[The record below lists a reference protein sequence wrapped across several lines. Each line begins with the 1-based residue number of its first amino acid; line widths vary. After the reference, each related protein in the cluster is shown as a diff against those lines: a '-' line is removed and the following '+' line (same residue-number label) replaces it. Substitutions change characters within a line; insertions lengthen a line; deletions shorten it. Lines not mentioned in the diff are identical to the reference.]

1 MVQFSAKSRGG
12 LCLGGLVRAVLSVL
26 ALSVP
31 ASAQRVAIPNFWD
44 PRARAERPDVPATRV
59 VRFLVDDE
67 FPPFHF
73 AGPDGTPT
81 GFSVELARALCERL
95 NLTCTVQAR
104 RFETLL
110 DALAEARG
118 DAVAAAI
125 PITADIRA
133 RFGATQV
140 YFRNPARFAA
150 RRDRAVEPSPR
161 ALEGRSVAVVA
172 GTAHEAY
179 LRTFFPGAAARVE
192 PDLAT
197 VLASLRRGEVDLVF
211 ADGVGLARWV
221 GGADSGD
228 CCALVGGPYLESRFF
243 GEGIGLLTRKDDDV
257 LRRTLDYGLQQL
269 WDDGKYAEI
278 YLRFFPVSPF

>member
-1 MVQFSAKSRGG
+1 MMQLAVSSRALFRASA
-12 LCLGGLVRAVLSVL
+12 L
-26 ALSVP
+26 ALAALVP
-31 ASAQRVAIPNFWD
+31 AGLAGAHGVAIPNFWD
-44 PRARAERPDVPATRV
+44 SRARAERPDVPTTRT

-73 AGPDGTPT
+73 AGPDGVPT
-81 GFSVELARALCERL
+81 GFTVELARALCDQL

-125 PITADIRA
+125 PVTAEVRA
-133 RFGATQV
+133 RFGVTGT

-150 RRDRAVEPSPR
+150 RRDRGLPDPNPQG
-161 ALEGRSVAVVA
+161 LDGRTVAVVS

-179 LRTFFPGAAARVE
+179 LRAFFPRAAARIE

-197 VLASLRRGEVDLVF
+197 ALTTLKRGEVDLVF
-211 ADGVGLARWV
+211 ADGVGLSRWV

-228 CCALVGGPYLESRFF
+228 CCGLVGGPYLDSRFF
-243 GEGIGLLTRKDDDV
+243 GEGIGLLVRKDDEV
-257 LRRTLDYGLQQL
+257 LRRTLEYGLQQL

>member
-1 MVQFSAKSRGG
+1 MVQPGVMSRARSRFG
-12 LCLGGLVRAVLSVL
+12 LLVRAVLACL
-26 ALSVP
+26 AVSGP
-31 ASAQRVAIPNFWD
+31 AGAEVAIPNFWD
-44 PRARAERPDVPATRV
+44 PRARIDRPDLPTTRT
-59 VRFLVDDE
+59 VRFLVDDD

-73 AGPDGTPT
+73 AGPDGAPT

-110 DALAEARG
+110 DDLAEARG

-125 PITADIRA
+125 PVTADIRG
-133 RFGATQV
+133 RFGATEV

-150 RRDRAVEPSPR
+150 RRDRPVGEPSPR
-161 ALEGRSVAVVA
+161 TVEGQAVGVVA

-179 LRTFFPGAAARVE
+179 LRTFFPGARARAE

-197 VLASLRRGEVDLVF
+197 ALTSLRRGEADLVF
-211 ADGVGLARWV
+211 ADGVGLSRWV

-228 CCALVGGPYLESRFF
+228 CCQLVGGPYLDSRFF
-243 GEGIGLLTRKDDDV
+243 GEGISLLVRKDDEV

-269 WDDGKYAEI
+269 WDEGKYAEL

>member
-1 MVQFSAKSRGG
+1 LKLFARTA
-12 LCLGGLVRAVLSVL
+12 LAIL
-26 ALSVP
+26 ALSGP
-31 ASAQRVAIPNFWD
+31 AVAQRVAIPNFWD

-59 VRFLVDDE
+59 VRFLVDDD

-73 AGPDGTPT
+73 AGPDGAPT

-150 RRDRAVEPSPR
+150 RRDRAVEPTPK
-161 ALEGRSVAVVA
+161 ALEGRSVGVVA

-179 LRTFFPGAAARVE
+179 LRAFFPGAAPRVE

-197 VLASLRRGEVDLVF
+197 ALTSLRRGEADLVF

-228 CCALVGGPYLESRFF
+228 CCALVGGPYLDSRFF
-243 GEGIGLLTRKDDDV
+243 GEGVGLLTRKDDDV

-269 WDDGKYAEI
+269 WDEGKYAEI

>member
-1 MVQFSAKSRGG
+1 MKPFA
-12 LCLGGLVRAVLSVL
+12 RAVLAVLVFSSV
-26 ALSVP
+26 
-31 ASAQRVAIPNFWD
+31 ASAQGVAIPNFWD
-44 PRARAERPDVPATRV
+44 PRARAERSEVPTTRT

-73 AGPDGTPT
+73 AGPDGVPT

-110 DALAEARG
+110 EALAEARG
-118 DAVAAAI
+118 DVVAAAI

-133 RFGATQV
+133 RFGATEA

-150 RRDRAVEPSPR
+150 RRDRAPGEPSPR
-161 ALEGRSVAVVA
+161 ALEGRAVAAVA
-172 GTAHEAY
+172 GTSHEAY
-179 LRTFFPGAAARVE
+179 LRTFFPKATLRVE

-197 VLASLRRGEVDLVF
+197 ALTNLRRGEVEFVF
-211 ADGVGLARWV
+211 ADGVGLSRWV

-228 CCALVGGPYLESRFF
+228 CCALIGGPYLESSFF
-243 GEGIGLLTRKDDDV
+243 GEGISLLVRKDDEV

-269 WDDGKYAEI
+269 WDEGKYAEI
-278 YLRFFPVSPF
+278 YLRFFPISPF

>member
-1 MVQFSAKSRGG
+1 MKLFARTA
-12 LCLGGLVRAVLSVL
+12 LAIL
-26 ALSVP
+26 ALSGP
-31 ASAQRVAIPNFWD
+31 AVAQRVAIPNFWD

-59 VRFLVDDE
+59 VRFLVDDD

-73 AGPDGTPT
+73 AGPDGAPT

-150 RRDRAVEPSPR
+150 RRDRAVEPTPK
-161 ALEGRSVAVVA
+161 ALEGRSVGVVA

-179 LRTFFPGAAARVE
+179 LRAFFPGAAPRVE

-197 VLASLRRGEVDLVF
+197 ALTSLRRGEADLVF

-228 CCALVGGPYLESRFF
+228 CCALVGGPYLDSRFF
-243 GEGIGLLTRKDDDV
+243 GEGVGLLTRKDDDV

-269 WDDGKYAEI
+269 WDEGKYAEI